1 MSYPDAMAM
10 VHHTHMPHTETA
22 RMKGLRK
29 DRLLLLDK
37 VATIDS
43 VRIPRHRGH
52 RSRLMAGSVPSDR
65 GQQSTRS
72 RAAFQTMAGT
82 IPF

>member
-10 VHHTHMPHTETA
+10 VQHTHMPHTETA

-37 VATIDS
+37 VAAIDS
-43 VRIPRHRGH
+43 ELARLVEHEQRKVFAAFKSAVRIEAIGLHALDTSPP
-52 RSRLMAGSVPSDR
+52 LDL
-65 GQQSTRS
+65 
-72 RAAFQTMAGT
+72 
-82 IPF
+82 